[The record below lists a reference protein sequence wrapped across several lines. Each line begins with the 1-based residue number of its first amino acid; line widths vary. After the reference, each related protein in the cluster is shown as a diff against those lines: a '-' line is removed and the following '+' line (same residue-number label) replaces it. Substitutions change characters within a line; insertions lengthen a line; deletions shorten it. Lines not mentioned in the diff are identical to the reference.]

1 MKKYIHELGPLFE
14 AVQMQ
19 QIFPDGKTF
28 PDCLPKSDLDDI
40 AHRYAVESEQPG
52 FDLAAFVAAHFDV
65 PETQHADYHSDTTRT
80 AEQHIAAL
88 WPVLTRQPDAEQGS
102 SLLPLPHPYI
112 VPGGRFREIYYW
124 DSYFTMLGLRAS
136 GRTDLMQHMVDNFA
150 HLIQHVGHVPNGNRA
165 YYLSRSQPPF
175 FALMVELLADTLGDM
190 GIWATYLPCLRREY
204 EFWMSGHALIRPRH
218 PEHRRCVRMPDGSV
232 LNRYWDDLDT
242 PRPESYREDVELA
255 HQSGRPAAEVY
266 RHIRA
271 AAESGWDF
279 SSRWFDPTPGPSP
292 TGRGGSSPLPVGEGP
307 GVGFSSIRTTDLIPI
322 DLNCLLWFLE
332 KKLGDTYDALGD
344 TAESDRYYAAAMQRA
359 DAIQLYGWDEHAGFY
374 CDFDVKNGDFSPH
387 LTLAGV
393 FPLFFNLA
401 PLAAAE
407 RVAGILKEKFLQ
419 TGGLSTTLQRSGQQ
433 WDAPN
438 GWAPL
443 QWMTYQGLLNYDQ
456 HKLAAAVCDRWTT
469 NCREVYAQT
478 GKMMEKYNVFGEGG
492 EGGGGEYPNQDGFGW
507 TNGVFLG
514 LIQPQNRKI

>member
-1 MKKYIHELGPLFE
+1 MKRYIHELGPLFE

-28 PDCLPKSDLDDI
+28 PDCLPKGNLDDI
-40 AHRYAVESEQPG
+40 AQRYAAERELPG
-52 FDLAAFVAAHFDV
+52 FDLATFVFAHFDL
-65 PETQHADYHSDTTRT
+65 PLTEHADYQSDASRT
-80 AEQHIAAL
+80 AEQHIAVL
-88 WPVLTRQPDAEQGS
+88 WPVLLRQPDAEQGS

-150 HLIQHVGHVPNGNRA
+150 HLIQQVGHVPNGNRA

-175 FALMVELLADTLGDM
+175 FVLMVDLLADTLDDAGV
-190 GIWATYLPCLRREY
+190 WAKYLPHLRREY
-204 EFWMSGHALIRPRH
+204 EFWMSGHALLSPRH

-279 SSRWFDPTPGPSP
+279 SSRWFAPNGD
-292 TGRGGSSPLPVGEGP
+292 
-307 GVGFSSIRTTDLIPI
+307 FSSIRTTYVVPT

-332 KKLGDTYDALGD
+332 KKLGDTYEMLGD
-344 TAESDRYYAAAMQRA
+344 AAESDRYYAAAMQRA
-359 DAIQLYGWDEHAGFY
+359 DAIQLYGWDEEAGFY

-387 LTLAGV
+387 LTLAAV
-393 FPLFFNLA
+393 FPLFFSLA

-407 RVAGILKEKFLQ
+407 RVAHILEEKFLQ
-419 TGGLSTTLQRSGQQ
+419 TGGLSTTLLRSGQQ

-443 QWMTYQGLLNYDQ
+443 QWMAYQGLRNYGMDD
-456 HKLAAAVCDRWTT
+456 LASTLRDRWTA
-469 NCREVYAQT
+469 NCRNVYQGT

-507 TNGVFLG
+507 TNGVFSRLVS
-514 LIQPQNRKI
+514 